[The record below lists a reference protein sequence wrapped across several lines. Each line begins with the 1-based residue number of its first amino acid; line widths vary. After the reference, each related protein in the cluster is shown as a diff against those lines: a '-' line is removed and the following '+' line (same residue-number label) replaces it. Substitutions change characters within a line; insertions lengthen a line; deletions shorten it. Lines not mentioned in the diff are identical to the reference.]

1 MATTTAN
8 TVETDKPLHESFDNG
23 IGVFTDNWNVDATVP
38 GQVTLRGT
46 SGLMQQATST
56 SSGQGYGTYTI
67 TAKLEGNMPGPA
79 IILWPGDNHW
89 PGQEINLAEVTNDGT
104 GRIYGALHWDDNGD
118 HAVTQIYS
126 GITTGVF
133 HDFTLVWAPD
143 HMTYLVDG
151 VQQWEVTQYVP
162 KDFDNGG
169 MNNVIGWL
177 NTNYD
182 TSMTVTQVDYVPLG
196 VTGTAPVVEAPTT
209 PGTTT
214 PVTTTPTAP
223 AAIDWEA
230 LAAQAAANYA
240 ATGHW
245 YYDDPSAPA
254 TTTPVTTP
262 PVTTTP
268 PVETTAP
275 GTTPPATTTPTA
287 PAAIDWGALAAQA
300 EANYAATGHWY
311 YDMPS
316 ATGTGTTGTTTP
328 EPTPAAETPIDWDAL
343 AAQAAANYA
352 ATGHWFY

>member
-1 MATTTAN
+1 MATTTPN

-46 SGLMQQATST
+46 SGLMQQAVST

-67 TAKLEGNMPGPA
+67 TAKMEGTMPGPA
-79 IILWPGDNHW
+79 IILWPGDNKW

-104 GRIYGALHWDDNGD
+104 GRIYGALHWADNGD
-118 HAVTQIYS
+118 HAVTQIYD
-126 GITTGVF
+126 GILTGVF

-151 VQQWEVTQYVP
+151 VKQWEVTQYVP
-162 KDFDNGG
+162 RDYDSGG

-196 VTGTAPVVEAPTT
+196 VTGSTPVATDPT
-209 PGTTT
+209 PPATTT
-214 PVTTTPTAP
+214 PVAGAP
-223 AAIDWEA
+223 IDWEA

-254 TTTPVTTP
+254 TTTPVTTAPVTTP
-262 PVTTTP
+262 PVTTP
-268 PVETTAP
+268 PVTTEP
-275 GTTPPATTTPTA
+275 VTPPPATTTPVAAAPIDWAALAAQATANFEATGHWYYDMAPATDTA
-287 PAAIDWGALAAQA
+287 PATPEPTPAAATPVDWYALAAQA
-300 EANYAATGHWY
+300 EANYAATGHW
-311 YDMPS
+311 
-316 ATGTGTTGTTTP
+316 
-328 EPTPAAETPIDWDAL
+328 
-343 AAQAAANYA
+343 
-352 ATGHWFY
+352 FY

>member
-1 MATTTAN
+1 MATTIPN
-8 TVETDKPLHESFDNG
+8 TIETDKPLHESFDNG
-23 IGVFTDNWNVDATVP
+23 IGVFTDNWNVDASVP

-118 HAVTQIYS
+118 HAVTQIYD
-126 GITTGVF
+126 GIKTGVF
-133 HDFTLVWAPD
+133 HDFTLVWAPG

-162 KDFDNGG
+162 KDYDNGG
-169 MNNVIGWL
+169 MNNVVGWL
-177 NTNYD
+177 NTNYN

-196 VTGTAPVVEAPTT
+196 VTGSTPVVETPTAP
-209 PGTTT
+209 G
-214 PVTTTPTAP
+214 TTTPTAP
-223 AAIDWEA
+223 APATIDWAA
-230 LAAQAAANYA
+230 LAAQAEANFL

-262 PVTTTP
+262 PVTTP
-268 PVETTAP
+268 PVTTAP
-275 GTTPPATTTPTA
+275 PPVTTQPETPPATTTPV
-287 PAAIDWGALAAQA
+287 AATPIDWAALAAQA

-311 YDMPS
+311 YDMPT
-316 ATGTGTTGTTTP
+316 AAGTTTPAP
-328 EPTPAAETPIDWDAL
+328 EPTPAPATPVDWDAL